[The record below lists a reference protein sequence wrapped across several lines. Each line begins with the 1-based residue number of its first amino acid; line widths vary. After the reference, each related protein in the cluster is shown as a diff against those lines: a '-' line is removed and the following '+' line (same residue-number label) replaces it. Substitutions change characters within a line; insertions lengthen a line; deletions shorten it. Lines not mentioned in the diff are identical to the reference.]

1 MQPETV
7 VMGLR
12 EGHSDLILIF
22 GIAVQEG
29 LNFNFERFAAG
40 VIATKGPTSLTKE
53 SKDCYQPDMR
63 RTLAGRPPDSHYR
76 FHFDSS
82 RVACPAVD
90 LSMSASW
97 RTWCSRV

>member
-29 LNFNFERFAAG
+29 LNF
-40 VIATKGPTSLTKE
+40 
-53 SKDCYQPDMR
+53 
-63 RTLAGRPPDSHYR
+63 TLRG
-76 FHFDSS
+76 S
-82 RVACPAVD
+82 R
-90 LSMSASW
+90 LAS
-97 RTWCSRV
+97 